1 MTEERPC
8 FACVRFVRS
17 HDGVAMC
24 RRETDVSVISLLL
37 PQARAGGMA
46 CGPDGRLFVPTLQ
59 QSEPAGE
66 PR

>member
-1 MTEERPC
+1 
-8 FACVRFVRS
+8 VRFVRS

-24 RRETDVSVISLLL
+24 RRETDVSIISLPL
-37 PQARAGGMA
+37 PHARAEGMA
-46 CGPDGRLFVPTLQ
+46 CGPDARLFVPRLQ